1 MPMLVVIGLAAGAAY
16 LIIKPR
22 LQAKL
27 AESASFNKV
36 KGGRPDVMIAIN
48 GIPIK
53 ALMDTGS
60 DLTLVTHADG
70 VKLGLADGMCEKLPV
85 SGISDIAESF
95 CKREVVMK
103 IGDTAPFK
111 TFIGVARPGN
121 PLRDTLLG
129 SKDIDRFNVTIGPAQ
144 IKFSQ
149 AHTQDKCLNGV
160 CMISN

>member
-1 MPMLVVIGLAAGAAY
+1 MLVVVGLAAGAAY

-22 LQAKL
+22 LEAKL

-60 DLTLVTHADG
+60 DLTLLTHADA
-70 VKLGLADGMCEKLPV
+70 VKVGLANGQCEKLPI

-95 CKREVVMK
+95 CKKSVVMK

-111 TFIGVARPGN
+111 TFIGVGGPGN

-129 SKDIDRFNVTIGPAQ
+129 SKDIDRFHITMSPFQ

-149 AHTQDKCLNGV
+149 AHTSCDSGV
-160 CMISN
+160 CMIPPAT